1 MDKFEFVK
9 MEYLTLKEEIKET
22 KNRIFKLAGLG
33 VVGMPAAYFIAK
45 THKIEALILSLPV
58 LICTLLLLF
67 LSESRALMRCGAYI
81 KESIESKL
89 KKEKEC
95 DLLPLDWEH
104 WLEKTPEG
112 KSESERRLVD
122 KLLTFFFY
130 LLFFYYYIASVYLA
144 TDLADSRFGI
154 IGFAVC
160 LAIYISGG
168 ILFIGFLVRLFCNF
182 H

>member
-81 KESIESKL
+81 KESIASKL
-89 KKEKEC
+89 
-95 DLLPLDWEH
+95 
-104 WLEKTPEG
+104 
-112 KSESERRLVD
+112 
-122 KLLTFFFY
+122 
-130 LLFFYYYIASVYLA
+130 
-144 TDLADSRFGI
+144 
-154 IGFAVC
+154 
-160 LAIYISGG
+160 
-168 ILFIGFLVRLFCNF
+168 
-182 H
+182 